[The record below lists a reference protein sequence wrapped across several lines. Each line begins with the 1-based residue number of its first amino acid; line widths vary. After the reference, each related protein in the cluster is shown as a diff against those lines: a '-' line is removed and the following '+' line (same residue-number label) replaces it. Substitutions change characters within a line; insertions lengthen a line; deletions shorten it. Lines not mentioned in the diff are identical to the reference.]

1 MYKSLSAILAVVN
14 AANLLEL
21 ELDNAVANS
30 AFGVD
35 VSQAMSLSTAQCL
48 KSYGYS
54 WVVPRGWCSYGAV
67 DTSVCTTLKNAQSA
81 GITTRDVYMFPCPT
95 CSASAA
101 SQISSLV
108 SYL

>member
-1 MYKSLSAILAVVN
+1 MYKSLAAILAVAN